1 MSAPLD
7 SRQLRA
13 FVALAR
19 TGSFTIAAK
28 ELFLSQSAV
37 SHSLKA
43 LEEDVGC
50 RLLDRVGKKIALTP
64 AGEQLLYHS
73 EKILQS
79 MEAARSALA
88 RLEKWGHARLR
99 LAASATACQY
109 VLPHVLRKFQ
119 EKYPQHVITIEA
131 GNTSDVLELL
141 RENRIDLAIGLEPK
155 HEEQFQFE
163 PLFHDELSFIVAP
176 SHPWATA
183 NQVVRDEIE
192 QQKYIL
198 YSKTSITF
206 RLVDDYFRK
215 EKMPLKTVLEVG
227 SIEATK
233 ELVKLGLGISILA
246 PWVAQKELQERS
258 LMALPLG
265 RRKLK
270 RTWGILSRQSRQLSL
285 AEETFIDLCRQT
297 DWLHQLEP
305 AAVEVAA
312 A

>member
-13 FVALAR
+13 FVTLAR
-19 TGSFTIAAK
+19 TGSFTVAAK

-43 LEEDVGC
+43 LESDVGC
-50 RLLDRVGKKIALTP
+50 LLLDRVGKKIALTP

-79 MEAARSALA
+79 MEAARGALT

-176 SHPWATA
+176 SHPWAVA
-183 NQVVRDEIE
+183 GQVIRDEIE

-206 RLVDDYFRK
+206 RLVEDYFRK

-246 PWVAQKELQERS
+246 PWVTQKELQERS

-285 AEETFIDLCRQT
+285 AEETFIDICRQA

-305 AAVEVAA
+305 LAVAA